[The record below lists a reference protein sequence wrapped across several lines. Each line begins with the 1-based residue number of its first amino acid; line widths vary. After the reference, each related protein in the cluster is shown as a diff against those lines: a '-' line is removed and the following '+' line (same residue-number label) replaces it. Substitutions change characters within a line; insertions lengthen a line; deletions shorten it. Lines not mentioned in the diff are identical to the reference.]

1 MAIIRGRQMGLH
13 MPTLAKQFKT
23 SKSVI
28 WATLNTPNQ
37 SKATGRPLKTSIGD
51 DRIIV
56 SMSKKNPRLTS
67 TNINSELKDQYGVQ
81 DSVQGH
87 CQKTSAP
94 RETLQKAP
102 RKQANDS
109 GEEPFS
115 STEVGKGSSALEW
128 NKRGLGSA
136 EIARRLQISS
146 STVRILRRH
155 FAGGPFILQQDWAP
169 SHGSRSTLA
178 VLEAHFPGFLDK
190 NLWPASS
197 PDLNPMDFSVWGM
210 LEGKIAG
217 KVFATVDDLKAA
229 LEVAWASIDDGY
241 LRRTVNSV
249 KKRLRACVKAR
260 GSNFEILLLFSKN
273 PQIEKM
279 GALSKRPILIGHPV
293 YVQGHH
299 GEGNDTIWK
308 ISDGSWVVVPTGQR
322 SEAHFPLRQG
332 LVRTA
337 SSERYELAKPIS
349 RPEFFRASL
358 GATQGRMDQDPT
370 SDPDEFDRV
379 HAKRCE
385 AVIKAKGMAIE
396 Y

>member
-128 NKRGLGSA
+128 NKFPTVKHCGGNVMVWGCFHANGVGPLIRITEIMNRYMYKDIMEKEMIPSGKSQMGHGWLFQQDNDPKHTSHFVKDWFAQHRANEVLG
-136 EIARRLQISS
+136 RRLKNK
-146 STVRILRRH
+146 TAKKLYREVR
-155 FAGGPFILQQDWAP
+155 
-169 SHGSRSTLA
+169 
-178 VLEAHFPGFLDK
+178 
-190 NLWPASS
+190 
-197 PDLNPMDFSVWGM
+197 
-210 LEGKIAG
+210 
-217 KVFATVDDLKAA
+217 
-229 LEVAWASIDDGY
+229 
-241 LRRTVNSV
+241 
-249 KKRLRACVKAR
+249 
-260 GSNFEILLLFSKN
+260 
-273 PQIEKM
+273 
-279 GALSKRPILIGHPV
+279 
-293 YVQGHH
+293 
-299 GEGNDTIWK
+299 
-308 ISDGSWVVVPTGQR
+308 
-322 SEAHFPLRQG
+322 
-332 LVRTA
+332 
-337 SSERYELAKPIS
+337 
-349 RPEFFRASL
+349 
-358 GATQGRMDQDPT
+358 ATQGRMDQDPT